1 MAVVDASKMR
11 CGVVGTGTMGQ
22 GIAQILAHAGL
33 EVDLFDAAPGKADTA
48 ARDIGVMFDKLVS
61 KGKISADNAKAAKS
75 RIHPASEIAQLSRCG
90 CIFEAI
96 LEDLAAKRELFARL
110 ESLVSDD
117 CILATNTSSLLV
129 TAIGAACIRPERVAG
144 AHFFNPVPLMKI
156 VEIVSGVRTDPAVTD
171 QLSALVRHC
180 GHAAVQ
186 VADTPGFLINHAG
199 RGLYT
204 EGIRILSEGV
214 APVHAIDAVL
224 CDVVGFRLGPF
235 QLFDLTG
242 LDVSFPVLQ
251 QIYHAYF
258 EEPRFRPVPLLQR
271 QVAAGLFGRKVGR
284 GFYDYKAGVDDKPAQ
299 DAVPDVA
306 PKPVWI
312 SPEDAVAH
320 GWIVDRLVAA
330 GIQVWHEGAAPP
342 PDAIALI
349 LPIGKDATTT
359 AVEQGLDLERT
370 MALDPLLPNPKRL
383 TVMPTVA
390 TAAAYRDSLHAMLA
404 RSGPV
409 TLIHDSPGFI
419 AQRVLAMVVNTSA
432 DIAQQRIASP
442 ADIDLAVQVGL
453 GYPAGPLALGDKI
466 GAGTILAILD
476 RLQTFYG
483 DPRYRASPWLRRR
496 ALARRSLLHAE
507 P

>member
-1 MAVVDASKMR
+1 MSALNLSKLR
-11 CGVVGTGTMGQ
+11 CGVVGAGTMGQ
-22 GIAQILAHAGL
+22 GIAQILAQAGL
-33 EVDLFDAAPGKADTA
+33 EVDLFDAAPGKADVA
-48 ARDIGVMFDKLVS
+48 ARTIGGMFDKLVS
-61 KGKISADNAKAAKS
+61 KGKLSADHGRAASS
-75 RIHPASEIAQLSRCG
+75 RIHPASELAQLSSCG
-90 CIFEAI
+90 CIFEAV
-96 LEDLAAKRELFARL
+96 LEDLAVKRELFARL
-110 ESLVSDD
+110 ESLVADD

-129 TAIGAACIRPERVAG
+129 TAIAAGCIRPERVAG

-156 VEIVSGVRTDPAVTD
+156 AEVISGVRTDPAVTEA
-171 QLSALVRHC
+171 LSALVRYC

-186 VADTPGFLINHAG
+186 VSDTPGFLINHAG

-204 EGIRILSEGV
+204 EGVRILSEGI

-224 CDVVGFRLGPF
+224 CDVLGFRLGPF

-258 EEPRFRPVPLLQR
+258 EEPRFRPVPLLER

-284 GFYDYKAGVDDKPAQ
+284 GFYDYSTGVEHGPAP
-299 DAVPDVA
+299 DAVPELTT
-306 PKPVWI
+306 KPVWI
-312 SPEDAVAH
+312 SPEEAVAH
-320 GWIVDRLVAA
+320 AWVIDRLVAA
-330 GIQVWHEGAAPP
+330 GIQVSYAGAAPP
-342 PDAIALI
+342 LDAIALV

-359 AVEQGLDLERT
+359 AAERGLELERT

-383 TVMPTVA
+383 TIMPTVA
-390 TAAAYRDSLHAMLA
+390 TAAVYRDSLYAMLA

-442 ADIDLAVQVGL
+442 ADIDLAVQIGL
-453 GYPAGPLALGDKI
+453 GYPAGPLALGDRI
-466 GAGTILAILD
+466 GPGTILAILD

-496 ALARRSLLHAE
+496 ALARRSLLHSE